1 MAKKLSI
8 SVNVIYSPEYEA
20 VAEGS
25 IYDII
30 SREEAIET
38 AVKEIKRRIKE
49 NVPSA
54 SDCSIVMGHKIITKN

>member
-20 VAEGS
+20 IAEGT
-25 IYDII
+25 IYEIV
-30 SREEAIET
+30 SREKIIET

-49 NVPSA
+49 NVPA
-54 SDCSIVMGHKIITKN
+54 TSDCSITMGHKITG